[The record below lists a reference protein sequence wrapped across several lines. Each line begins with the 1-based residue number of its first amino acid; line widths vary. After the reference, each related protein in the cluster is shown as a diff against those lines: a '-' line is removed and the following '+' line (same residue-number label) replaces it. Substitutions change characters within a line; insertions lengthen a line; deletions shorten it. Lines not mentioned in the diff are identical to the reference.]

1 MSLYEAAPG
10 CVPREAFAGQYKVQV
25 SLSALAWAAWNV
37 SILPGPKLAGSQPA
51 TIRGKNGP
59 PGSYPGPYPI
69 PTFLE
74 IRVPLIH

>member
-59 PGSYPGPYPI
+59 QAPI
-69 PTFLE
+69 QVPTPFL
-74 IRVPLIH
+74 LS

>member
-10 CVPREAFAGQYKVQV
+10 CVPREAFAGQYKAQV

-37 SILPGPKLAGSQPA
+37 SILP

-59 PGSYPGPYPI
+59 QAPI
-69 PTFLE
+69 QVPTPFL
-74 IRVPLIH
+74 LS